1 MNTRCKAKSWAL
13 MTGLVAIVATA
24 VLMSVPQKANAWE
37 LMDYGYRYRAVTI
50 STYYCSTEY
59 RSAMNSACSA
69 WKSAGVAVSPST
81 TTTYCPTN
89 YARCQSTAQTWYG
102 MYKPLA
108 GNEAY
113 YPHMTTNFCILLNT
127 YQMSGLTAAQKK
139 GTAAHELG
147 HLWGLDEEYS
157 HYALMRSGAS
167 YCPIAITVPQSD
179 DKAGVRA
186 SWSR

>member
-1 MNTRCKAKSWAL
+1 VKTRCKVRSWAV
-13 MTGLVAIVATA
+13 TAGLVAIVATA
-24 VLMSVPQKANAWE
+24 GLMSVPQEADAWE
-37 LMDYGYRYRAVTI
+37 IMDYGYHYRAVSI

-59 RSAMNSACSA
+59 RNALNSACSA
-69 WKSAGVAVSPST
+69 WKSAGVGVNPTT

-89 YARCQSTAQTWYG
+89 YARCQSTAQRWYG
-102 MYKPLA
+102 MYEPLA
-108 GNEAY
+108 WTEVY
-113 YPHMTTNFCILLNT
+113 YPHMTTNFRILLNT
-127 YQMSGLTAAQKK
+127 YQMGGLTAAQKR

-157 HYALMRSGAS
+157 HYALMRSGAG
-167 YCPIAITVPQSD
+167 YCPKTINTPQSD